1 MIDITINIAI
11 LQWFGYTDE
20 VYKYIEKAELIITKP
35 GGITLFEAIYS
46 KTPIFVLRPFLS
58 QEIGNAKFIEN
69 SGIGKVVWDKSENR
83 TQDIL
88 NLLQTPKLLDRMRK
102 NMEKIRSSL
111 EKLTV
116 IDVYMEGNVGKC

>member
-1 MIDITINIAI
+1 MINTIINTAI

-69 SGIGKVVWDKSENR
+69 NGIGTVVWDKSENR

-88 NLLQTPKLLDRMRK
+88 KLLRTPKLLERMRK
-102 NMEKIRSSL
+102 NMEQIKSSL

>member
-1 MIDITINIAI
+1 MIGIIINIVI
-11 LQWFGYTDE
+11 LQLFGYTNE
-20 VYKYIEKAELIITKP
+20 VHKYIEKAELIITKP

-58 QEIGNAKFIEN
+58 QEIGNAKFIEKN
-69 SGIGKVVWDKSENR
+69 EIGTVVWDKSENT

-88 NLLQTPKLLDRMRK
+88 NLLRTPKLLDKMKK
-102 NMEKIRSSL
+102 NMEKIKSSL

-116 IDVYMEGNVGKC
+116 IDVYMEGNIGKC